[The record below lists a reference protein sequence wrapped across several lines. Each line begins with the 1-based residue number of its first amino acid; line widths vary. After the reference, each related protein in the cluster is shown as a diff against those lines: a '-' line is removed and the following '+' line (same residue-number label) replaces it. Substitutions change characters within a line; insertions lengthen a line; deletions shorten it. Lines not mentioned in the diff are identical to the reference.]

1 MSAQMG
7 DNSGDGLAADRL
19 RSLIE
24 RIERL
29 EEERKGLGSDVK
41 DLFTKSKSA
50 GFDVKV
56 MKRLIKLRRIPAAE
70 ADEQDALLDV
80 YRQALGN

>member
-7 DNSGDGLAADRL
+7 DNSGGVAAKHL
-19 RSLIE
+19 RSLVE

-29 EEERKGLGSDVK
+29 EEERKGLGSDIK
-41 DLFTKSKSA
+41 DIFTESASA

-56 MKRLIKLRRIPAAE
+56 MKKLIKLRRIPAAE
-70 ADEQDALLDV
+70 ADEQDALLET
-80 YRQALGN
+80 YRRALSN